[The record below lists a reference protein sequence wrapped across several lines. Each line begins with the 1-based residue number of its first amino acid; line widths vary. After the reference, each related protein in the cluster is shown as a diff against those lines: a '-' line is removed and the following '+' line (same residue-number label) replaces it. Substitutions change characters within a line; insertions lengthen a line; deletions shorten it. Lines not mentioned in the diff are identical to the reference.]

1 MSKVHS
7 ETAIEIS
14 KFQKN
19 SSRLGAPVRDFVPVS
34 GHIFLRGPFQPYG
47 WRSEAQNDIYMFEG
61 KVTMAEIG
69 PRLKLIRQNMGIT
82 QRELARE
89 LGINQA
95 ILSKFERGNMVY
107 ASVLLDVLSYF
118 RGHIDVNYLLQPGNG
133 FNLNDERHAFSNHS
147 QRDFFID
154 QIENHTI
161 EKINDSISEAQQDL
175 NKFKEK
181 VEQLVHDMARMSR
194 SE

>member
-1 MSKVHS
+1 M
-7 ETAIEIS
+7 T
-14 KFQKN
+14 KN
-19 SSRLGAPVRDFVPVS
+19 
-34 GHIFLRGPFQPYG
+34 QPYG

-118 RGHIDVNYLLQPGNG
+118 RGHIDVNYLLQPGNS

>member
-1 MSKVHS
+1 
-7 ETAIEIS
+7 
-14 KFQKN
+14 
-19 SSRLGAPVRDFVPVS
+19 
-34 GHIFLRGPFQPYG
+34 
-47 WRSEAQNDIYMFEG
+47 
-61 KVTMAEIG
+61 MAEIG

-147 QRDFFID
+147 QFLKP
-154 QIENHTI
+154 N
-161 EKINDSISEAQQDL
+161 KISTSLRRKSNNSFTTWPECPGL
-175 NKFKEK
+175 NKTTKNAAK
-181 VEQLVHDMARMSR
+181 LHSR
-194 SE
+194 SPTAKSAYHNISYAQFLSH

>member
-1 MSKVHS
+1 
-7 ETAIEIS
+7 
-14 KFQKN
+14 
-19 SSRLGAPVRDFVPVS
+19 
-34 GHIFLRGPFQPYG
+34 
-47 WRSEAQNDIYMFEG
+47 
-61 KVTMAEIG
+61 MAEIG

-181 VEQLVHDMARMSR
+181 VEQLVHDMARWLRGINLPIPHKPSIQR
-194 SE
+194 CFQRFCLAFSCQFHKILHFCSE